1 MPWSVRNHKGGGF
14 DIVRTATGE
23 VVGHSTTKR
32 NAILSIWHRK
42 KAEGMV
48 GSDKHRSLRRKEKK

>member
-1 MPWSVRNHKGGGF
+1 MPWHLEHAKNGGWN
-14 DIVRTATGE
+14 IVRTATGE

-32 NAILSIWHRK
+32 KAAMSIWHRK

-48 GSDKHRSLRRKEKK
+48 GEKHRSLRRKKK